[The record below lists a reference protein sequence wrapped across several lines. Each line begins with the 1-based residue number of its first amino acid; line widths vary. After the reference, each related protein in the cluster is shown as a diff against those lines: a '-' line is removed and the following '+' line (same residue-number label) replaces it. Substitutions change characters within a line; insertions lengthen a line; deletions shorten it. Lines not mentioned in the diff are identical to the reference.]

1 MTVATD
7 GNLPAALDRLYG
19 AVAGL
24 IDPVKEMHD
33 DMILSAPSLYE
44 QLVDSI

>member
-1 MTVATD
+1 MGGVTVTTD
-7 GNLPAALDRLYG
+7 RYLPAALDRLYA

-33 DMILSAPSLYE
+33 DAASGFSPFC
-44 QLVDSI
+44 